1 MGKLT
6 LANAALSV
14 LRISGNSIYLTAT
27 GICRE
32 DGERFVFLPIPLFL
46 DPPAWGLFVE
56 CHEHSPRGAG
66 DEFVYSQMIA
76 FCMTA
81 REIRIETQSGTKL
94 VQIEKAAPGFRPYDE
109 GPAEGALLFEV
120 FERHG
125 SEGMV
130 IARANAAL
138 PDVFR
143 KVFGPA
149 EQDMCERFIERKRG
163 WARKEQTAEPEGPD
177 AAVRSPRKTEKPV
190 SRT

>member
-27 GICRE
+27 GLCRE

-56 CHEHSPRGAG
+56 CHEHSPRRAG
-66 DEFVYSQMIA
+66 NEFVYSQMIA
-76 FCMTA
+76 YCMTA
-81 REIRIETQSGTKL
+81 REIRIETQSGTKI
-94 VQIEKAAPGFRPYDE
+94 VQIEKAPPGFRPYEGTADDE
-109 GPAEGALLFEV
+109 ALLFEV

-143 KVFGPA
+143 KLFGPA

-163 WARKEQTAEPEGPD
+163 WARREQTAEPEELD
-177 AAVRSPRKTEKPV
+177 ATVRTARKVEKPA
-190 SRT
+190 SRM